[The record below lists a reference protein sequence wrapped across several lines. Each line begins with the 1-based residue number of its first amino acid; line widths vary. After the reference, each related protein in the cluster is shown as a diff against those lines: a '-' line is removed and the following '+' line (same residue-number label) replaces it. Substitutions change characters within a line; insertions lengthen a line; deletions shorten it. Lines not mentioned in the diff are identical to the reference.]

1 MDQVIQT
8 IVPLLR
14 RLEIPYV
21 VIGGVASAI
30 RGKPRT
36 TADLDMVLLAPQKKV
51 GTLLMALREAGFGVP
66 STAKA
71 TILSGRP
78 RKLPLG
84 KWSVDIR
91 LASVE
96 LDRQAIRR
104 AKNADIYHTRMK
116 IASAEDVILYKLAR
130 LEDVDRSDIRG
141 IITRTKGHLDKRYMK
156 MQANRLAKELAL
168 PNIVE
173 NWQWVAGLLGQ
184 HAS

>member
-1 MDQVIQT
+1 
-8 IVPLLR
+8 
-14 RLEIPYV
+14 
-21 VIGGVASAI
+21 
-30 RGKPRT
+30 
-36 TADLDMVLLAPQKKV
+36 
-51 GTLLMALREAGFGVP
+51 
-66 STAKA
+66 
-71 TILSGRP
+71 
-78 RKLPLG
+78 
-84 KWSVDIR
+84 
-91 LASVE
+91 
-96 LDRQAIRR
+96 
-104 AKNADIYHTRMK
+104 MK